1 MARPTKEEKELKIK
15 ALWEAVYILI
25 NKSTALQNKLTVKAV
40 VEVANSSEYAEK
52 FVTNI
57 NEQSLKQPSSDEFRE
72 IAEKIQEYKND
83 HRRIKQASSTN
94 LKDENVRL
102 KERVRELTYDVATL
116 LDEAAKNKE
125 IFDSELESKERIR
138 EEKNRYLEK
147 LRRLGEY

>member
-15 ALWEAVYILI
+15 ALWEAVFILI
-25 NKSTALQNKLTVKAV
+25 DKSTALENKLTVKAV
-40 VEVANSSEYAEK
+40 VEVANSSDYAKK
-52 FVTNI
+52 FKTKI
-57 NEQSLKQPSSDEFRE
+57 HEQSLKQPSSDEFRD
-72 IAEKIQEYKND
+72 IAEKIHDYKDD

-102 KERVRELTYDVATL
+102 KERVRELTYDVAIL

-125 IFDSELESKERIR
+125 ILDSEIESKERIR

-147 LRRLGEY
+147 LRSLGEY